1 MHKKIDKTV
10 KRCYSNIRKQHKGV
24 PYRFLF
30 GMGMPAIFYSVTV
43 FDRDKELLSVGDRQL
58 FLFAVHK
65 KDVTVQRA

>member
-24 PYRFLF
+24 PYGFLF

-43 FDRDKELLSVGDRQL
+43 FDRD
-58 FLFAVHK
+58 
-65 KDVTVQRA
+65 

>member
-1 MHKKIDKTV
+1 MWFFKILTIHELNINIEGRDNTREWCYKKIDKTV

-43 FDRDKELLSVGDRQL
+43 FDRD
-58 FLFAVHK
+58 
-65 KDVTVQRA
+65 